1 MEFPRATQRAP
12 PAATSDMDYTEEPLA
27 EVDEPP
33 DDRKSTWMPPKFHP
47 AFSRADHSH
56 AKRRESLLTRQL
68 HSETEHTD
76 EDESKRARTPPPRTL
91 STQSTWSNPSTASTA
106 ELTSDDGHSV
116 ASPAISPPLP
126 PTAITAA
133 IPSFITEK
141 PLTKEPMIVG
151 HVSKDQGPAAEEK
164 HVEEGLG
171 RKRCISFACGNKK
184 SPPAPAP
191 VKEPEVV
198 ASPPKRKCTLK
209 FACPTRPGSENKPER
224 PANVSR
230 RTLSPPP
237 PERKSSARSEAMK
250 VHRGSDST
258 VTHASPKY
266 TRKSPSVPNVD
277 STPTTPRP
285 ITRRMSNDSDRS
297 TEATRFHEF
306 ASSDDEPEEWVLEST
321 CHRSRLTINDTL
333 QKEIVLRKACEEVE
347 EEAVEEEDEEDEL
360 EDEAEM
366 DDDEDDDDEDDL
378 EEESDEG
385 FRTDDEGGF
394 AESDSEGEESDEEW
408 WRPGGLSTA
417 ATSIEQHM
425 DRLALTR
432 TDTDAAASSVES
444 ISPGHIEQPRMIQP
458 RPERRSR
465 SRTVPANPRK
475 DAIDL
480 PDSTDF
486 VCGTLDEDRP
496 LEQAYLNHIKQ
507 REAAKH
513 KARPQDIDPTFPTSD
528 PDMDEED
535 DEDLEDAEDSD
546 HENLMHG
553 KIDELDGDSTARR
566 KSTAH
571 RSPPPVRHRSPP
583 PPAKRHRTARS
594 PPPPPARHRSPAPL
608 KRQSTAPVATRNRSP
623 APGLKRQGTARSP
636 PPPARHRSP
645 APLKRQ
651 STAPIAT
658 RDRSPAPVLKRQG
671 TARSPPPP
679 ARHRSPAPVKRQ
691 STAPIAA
698 RNRSPAPNAMKRALT
713 GHSPTSRMLFRNSP
727 PRDRSPVNLGM
738 RFTSPPN
745 TRRASPC
752 ASDANISMP
761 DVLAS
766 RPQLTHTASLPRG
779 GGFTLGKPHSLR
791 PDLEEEEDD
800 AAGLA
805 NPGDLPKRGAIDIFK
820 GLEKKR
826 QRRKEKLY
834 QKACAK
840 AAAKGEKAY
849 KVKPGRGAE
858 RMREVGLELQRYHG
872 KGEHILS
879 L

>member
-1 MEFPRATQRAP
+1 MDFRKVTPRAP
-12 PAATSDMDYTEEPLA
+12 PAVTADTDYSEELLA

-33 DDRKSTWMPPKFHP
+33 DELRQSSKWTPPKFQP
-47 AFSRADHSH
+47 QFGKADTSMVN
-56 AKRRESLLTRQL
+56 RRESLLTRQL

-76 EDESKRARTPPPRTL
+76 EDESRRTRTPPPRTL
-91 STQSTWSNPSTASTA
+91 STQSTWSNPSVASTA

-116 ASPAISPPLP
+116 ASPAVSPPLP
-126 PTAITAA
+126 PTAITAT
-133 IPSFITEK
+133 IPRFVSEK
-141 PLTKEPMIVG
+141 PLTREPTIVG
-151 HVSKDQGPAAEEK
+151 QVAKGQAAAPEEK
-164 HVEEGLG
+164 SVEEGLG

-184 SPPAPAP
+184 TPPPVPAP
-191 VKEPEVV
+191 VPAKEPETKA
-198 ASPPKRKCTLK
+198 ASPPKRKCMLK
-209 FACPTRPGSENKPER
+209 FACPTRPGNESRAER

-230 RTLSPPP
+230 RTMSPPP
-237 PERKSSARSEAMK
+237 PERKLSARAEVVK

-258 VTHASPKY
+258 VTHNSPKN
-266 TRKSPSVPNVD
+266 TRKSPVLSNVD

-285 ITRRMSNDSDRS
+285 TTTRKMSNDSDRS

-333 QKEIVLRKACEEVE
+333 QKEIVLRRACEEVE
-347 EEAVEEEDEEDEL
+347 EEAVEEEEEEDEM
-360 EDEAEM
+360 EDDAELDDDDD
-366 DDDEDDDDEDDL
+366 DDDEDDDDLDD
-378 EEESDEG
+378 ESDEG

-394 AESDSEGEESDEEW
+394 AESESDGEGSDEEW
-408 WRPGGLSTA
+408 WRPGGISTA

-432 TDTDAAASSVES
+432 SERDAAPSSIES
-444 ISPGHIEQPRMIQP
+444 TSPGMTESPRMIRP
-458 RPERRSR
+458 KPERKSR
-465 SRTVPANPRK
+465 QHNLPIHARREAM
-475 DAIDL
+475 DL

-535 DEDLEDAEDSD
+535 DEDLEDEEDSD

-553 KIDELDGDSTARR
+553 TIDELDGDSTARR
-566 KSTAH
+566 RSTTH
-571 RSPPPVRHRSPP
+571 RSPPPPRRRSPPPTKRQGTARSPPPPVRHRSPAP
-583 PPAKRHRTARS
+583 PM
-594 PPPPPARHRSPAPL
+594 
-608 KRQSTAPVATRNRSP
+608 
-623 APGLKRQGTARSP
+623 KRQGTARSP

-645 APLKRQ
+645 AP
-651 STAPIAT
+651 A
-658 RDRSPAPVLKRQG
+658 LKRQG

-679 ARHRSPAPVKRQ
+679 ARHRSPVPGLKRQ
-691 STAPIAA
+691 STDPPA
-698 RNRSPAPNAMKRALT
+698 RRNSPAPRATNRHLT
-713 GHSPTSRMLFRNSP
+713 GRAPPLLFGQLHRE
-727 PRDRSPVNLGM
+727 RSPLTPGM

-745 TRRASPC
+745 TRRTSPHASGT
-752 ASDANISMP
+752 NISMP
-761 DVLAS
+761 HVLAS

-779 GGFTLGKPHSLR
+779 GGFTLGMPNIMR
-791 PDLEEEEDD
+791 PEDD
-800 AAGLA
+800 EDSDTAGVST
-805 NPGDLPKRGAIDIFK
+805 PGDLPKRGAIDIFK

-858 RMREVGLELQRYHG
+858 RMREVGLEMQRYHG